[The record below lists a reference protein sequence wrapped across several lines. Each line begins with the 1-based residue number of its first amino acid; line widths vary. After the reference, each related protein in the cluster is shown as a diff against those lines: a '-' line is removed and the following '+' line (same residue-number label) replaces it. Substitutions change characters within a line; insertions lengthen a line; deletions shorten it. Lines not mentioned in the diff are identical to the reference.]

1 MDISKDPTTGAILR
15 RRRQE
20 LGLTLQTVAE
30 RTRIRRGYLEALEQD
45 QADVFP
51 GNAYREGFLRT
62 YAGVLGLKVDD
73 LPERKPQRYSP
84 PLKESPP
91 SRVSPPRSAAKGL
104 AAFAVAGLLVAAAIM
119 SASFFRNSLDSAPQ
133 AQPSVSTEAEFTAAS
148 AVSVEALPQ
157 AGEADEAATVIEG
170 GSAAVEPSNP
180 PEASTFTASPEEP
193 EGGIP
198 MAEPPARFLP
208 AEVMAEGP
216 APQEQDLAP
225 QRQAFSGPAPPTE
238 TVIEAVGDPFVNVIR
253 LQAVGET
260 QVELVLDNRPPQ
272 RYDVKAG
279 THLSWRV
286 VRSALLRVSD
296 PSAVELSFGDRPLD
310 LRGKNQ
316 ILLQS
321 QTSRSSESL

>member
-1 MDISKDPTTGAILR
+1 MDTSKDPTTGAILR

-20 LGLTLQTVAE
+20 LGLTLQTLAE

-62 YAGVLGLKVDD
+62 YAGVLGLTVDD

-104 AAFAVAGLLVAAAIM
+104 AAFAVAGLLVVAAIM

-133 AQPSVSTEAEFTAAS
+133 ALPSVFTGAEFAAES
-148 AVSVEALPQ
+148 AESADVPQ
-157 AGEADEAATVIEG
+157 KVEADEGATVIQE
-170 GSAAVEPSNP
+170 GSAAVEPSNHP
-180 PEASTFTASPEEP
+180 DTSTFTVSPEEP
-193 EGGIP
+193 EGGIR
-198 MAEPPARFLP
+198 MAEPPARSLP
-208 AEVMAEGP
+208 AEATAEAP
-216 APQEQDLAP
+216 APQEQELAP
-225 QRQAFSGPAPPTE
+225 QVQALSGPAPPAE
-238 TVIEAVGDPFVNVIR
+238 TEAVADPFANVIR

-260 QVELVLDNRPPQ
+260 QVELVLDNRAPQ

-286 VRSALLRVSD
+286 IRSALLRVSD
-296 PSAVELSFGDRPLD
+296 PSAVKLSFGDRPLD

-321 QTSRSSESL
+321 QTSRTSESL